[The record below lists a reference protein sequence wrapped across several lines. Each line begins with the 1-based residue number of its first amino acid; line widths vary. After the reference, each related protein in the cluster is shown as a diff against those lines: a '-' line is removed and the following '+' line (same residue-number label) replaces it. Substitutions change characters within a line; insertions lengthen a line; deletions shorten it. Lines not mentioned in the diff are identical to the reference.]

1 MSSAASLYS
10 SVISDVISSIRESFL
25 DEAVDE
31 QVLQELKTLW
41 EQKLAQ
47 SKTVDPNNR
56 GQEALLDAKM
66 AAGRSAG
73 IDIDS
78 KLPLNEA
85 LNDFKDNKITG
96 QYMTP
101 NNAGDTDPMKTQT
114 DSNKI
119 LPVHVNL
126 PPRPN
131 PLQLPGQDTESRTI
145 MLNVPAHALQ
155 SSGPS
160 SAMLQ
165 QVVTQAMGQSMRF
178 SSKDAAAFIQNQ
190 INAAFRMNSS

>member
-73 IDIDS
+73 
-78 KLPLNEA
+78 KLVFFYRLRA
-85 LNDFKDNKITG
+85 YGTFK
-96 QYMTP
+96 
-101 NNAGDTDPMKTQT
+101 
-114 DSNKI
+114 
-119 LPVHVNL
+119 
-126 PPRPN
+126 
-131 PLQLPGQDTESRTI
+131 
-145 MLNVPAHALQ
+145 AHQ
-155 SSGPS
+155 
-160 SAMLQ
+160 
-165 QVVTQAMGQSMRF
+165 
-178 SSKDAAAFIQNQ
+178 
-190 INAAFRMNSS
+190 

>member
-41 EQKLAQ
+41 EQKLSQ

-78 KLPLNEA
+78 KSHLTLESS
-85 LNDFKDNKITG
+85 DFKDIKVSEHLYGKNQFVAATPQKIELN
-96 QYMTP
+96 P
-101 NNAGDTDPMKTQT
+101 NMVATVQ
-114 DSNKI
+114 
-119 LPVHVNL
+119 VNL
-126 PPRPN
+126 PPRPH
-131 PLQLPGQDTESRTI
+131 QHLPGALSEPRAI
-145 MLNVPAHALQ
+145 MIIVPAHALQ
-155 SSGPS
+155 SSGPA
-160 SAMLQ
+160 SALLQ
-165 QVVTQAMGQSMRF
+165 QVVTQAINQALIF
-178 SSKDAAAFIQNQ
+178 PTNEAQAFLQNQ
-190 INAAFRMNSS
+190 INTAFGMNLC

>member
-73 IDIDS
+73 KLELTNSGSEMDIELWV
-78 KLPLNEA
+78 KM
-85 LNDFKDNKITG
+85 
-96 QYMTP
+96 QY
-101 NNAGDTDPMKTQT
+101 
-114 DSNKI
+114 
-119 LPVHVNL
+119 
-126 PPRPN
+126 
-131 PLQLPGQDTESRTI
+131 
-145 MLNVPAHALQ
+145 
-155 SSGPS
+155 
-160 SAMLQ
+160 
-165 QVVTQAMGQSMRF
+165 QV
-178 SSKDAAAFIQNQ
+178 
-190 INAAFRMNSS
+190 

>member
-73 IDIDS
+73 KLIFFDLGHIELLIS
-78 KLPLNEA
+78 KLI
-85 LNDFKDNKITG
+85 NKTDHKMLYFILFIK
-96 QYMTP
+96 
-101 NNAGDTDPMKTQT
+101 AG
-114 DSNKI
+114 
-119 LPVHVNL
+119 H
-126 PPRPN
+126 
-131 PLQLPGQDTESRTI
+131 QL
-145 MLNVPAHALQ
+145 
-155 SSGPS
+155 
-160 SAMLQ
+160 
-165 QVVTQAMGQSMRF
+165 
-178 SSKDAAAFIQNQ
+178 
-190 INAAFRMNSS
+190 

>member
-73 IDIDS
+73 KNGKVFILCMQS
-78 KLPLNEA
+78 KKLGEVDLW
-85 LNDFKDNKITG
+85 LVYKSG
-96 QYMTP
+96 
-101 NNAGDTDPMKTQT
+101 
-114 DSNKI
+114 
-119 LPVHVNL
+119 
-126 PPRPN
+126 
-131 PLQLPGQDTESRTI
+131 
-145 MLNVPAHALQ
+145 AH
-155 SSGPS
+155 
-160 SAMLQ
+160 
-165 QVVTQAMGQSMRF
+165 F
-178 SSKDAAAFIQNQ
+178 SVACCIYCSWFNG
-190 INAAFRMNSS
+190 SW

>member
-73 IDIDS
+73 NIGLSRHNRAYGSVFFSVSILRIAINLFIYFS
-78 KLPLNEA
+78 GNGHRW
-85 LNDFKDNKITG
+85 NDR
-96 QYMTP
+96 
-101 NNAGDTDPMKTQT
+101 
-114 DSNKI
+114 S
-119 LPVHVNL
+119 
-126 PPRPN
+126 
-131 PLQLPGQDTESRTI
+131 
-145 MLNVPAHALQ
+145 
-155 SSGPS
+155 
-160 SAMLQ
+160 
-165 QVVTQAMGQSMRF
+165 
-178 SSKDAAAFIQNQ
+178 
-190 INAAFRMNSS
+190 

>member
-73 IDIDS
+73 KNGKVFILCMQ
-78 KLPLNEA
+78 K
-85 LNDFKDNKITG
+85 
-96 QYMTP
+96 
-101 NNAGDTDPMKTQT
+101 KTICGLYI
-114 DSNKI
+114 SLEHIVSLACCIYCSWFN
-119 LPVHVNL
+119 
-126 PPRPN
+126 
-131 PLQLPGQDTESRTI
+131 GSW
-145 MLNVPAHALQ
+145 
-155 SSGPS
+155 
-160 SAMLQ
+160 
-165 QVVTQAMGQSMRF
+165 
-178 SSKDAAAFIQNQ
+178 
-190 INAAFRMNSS
+190 

>member
-73 IDIDS
+73 KLELSNLGSEMDMDIVS
-78 KLPLNEA
+78 
-85 LNDFKDNKITG
+85 TYSRM
-96 QYMTP
+96 QY
-101 NNAGDTDPMKTQT
+101 
-114 DSNKI
+114 
-119 LPVHVNL
+119 
-126 PPRPN
+126 
-131 PLQLPGQDTESRTI
+131 
-145 MLNVPAHALQ
+145 
-155 SSGPS
+155 
-160 SAMLQ
+160 
-165 QVVTQAMGQSMRF
+165 QV
-178 SSKDAAAFIQNQ
+178 
-190 INAAFRMNSS
+190 

>member
-73 IDIDS
+73 KCDKDLFLDLHLFYVLF
-78 KLPLNEA
+78 LPLSLFYLFLEFREYKKR
-85 LNDFKDNKITG
+85 D
-96 QYMTP
+96 QY
-101 NNAGDTDPMKTQT
+101 
-114 DSNKI
+114 
-119 LPVHVNL
+119 
-126 PPRPN
+126 
-131 PLQLPGQDTESRTI
+131 
-145 MLNVPAHALQ
+145 
-155 SSGPS
+155 
-160 SAMLQ
+160 
-165 QVVTQAMGQSMRF
+165 
-178 SSKDAAAFIQNQ
+178 
-190 INAAFRMNSS
+190 NAAQ